1 MPCLPSSADIVLAA
15 DRNPHPHPH
24 PHPHPQRGNHFPL
37 PGHSCQGV
45 GGRGYDPAMNDDI
58 RRIQPEDR
66 EILEEWLRE
75 TDEPEVRAV
84 GACRVAN
91 WQQEVI
97 GWPGDGDGWTIDV
110 WAMEFVRS
118 DPLETE
124 LRQRIANALRGVSG
138 VTHVAE
144 HDRESWF
151 LTGTTS
157 GETLISAAAQVI
169 DELADQIR
177 RGEP

>member
-1 MPCLPSSADIVLAA
+1 
-15 DRNPHPHPH
+15 
-24 PHPHPQRGNHFPL
+24 
-37 PGHSCQGV
+37 
-45 GGRGYDPAMNDDI
+45 
-58 RRIQPEDR
+58 
-66 EILEEWLRE
+66 
-75 TDEPEVRAV
+75 
-84 GACRVAN
+84 
-91 WQQEVI
+91 
-97 GWPGDGDGWTIDV
+97 
-110 WAMEFVRS
+110 MEFVRS

>member
-1 MPCLPSSADIVLAA
+1 
-15 DRNPHPHPH
+15 
-24 PHPHPQRGNHFPL
+24 
-37 PGHSCQGV
+37 
-45 GGRGYDPAMNDDI
+45 MNDDI
-58 RRIQPEDR
+58 RQIQPEDP

-75 TDEPEVRAV
+75 TGEPEVRAV

-91 WQQEVI
+91 WQEEVI
-97 GWPGDGDGWTIDV
+97 DWPGDGDGWTIDV

-118 DPLETE
+118 DPLESE
-124 LRQRIANALRGVSG
+124 LRRRIINALRGVAG

-157 GETLISAAAQVI
+157 GEALISAAAQVV

-177 RGEP
+177 RA